1 MNKTATIWL
10 FLVAGIYD
18 LLIGLTFLL
27 FGPQLFQRFQVPL
40 PQHWGYI
47 QFGALLLIIFGLMF
61 FAVALRP
68 AANRNLIPFGILLK
82 LSYVGLVSYYWSTS
96 GVPGLFQPFV
106 LIDAVMLVLFGLA
119 YQSLRPAAE

>member
-1 MNKTATIWL
+1 MNKTTTFWL

-27 FGPQLFQRFQVPL
+27 FGSQLFQQFQVPL

-68 AANRNLIPFGILLK
+68 VANRNLIPFGMLLK
-82 LSYVGLVSYYWSTS
+82 LSYVGLVSYYWITT

-119 YQSLRPAAE
+119 HRSLRPVVG